1 MDESIKM
8 LMDLA
13 PRLEHDIDEYIC
25 QFMNLLKLVKPNI
38 SHLLVLPGT
47 EYQPDIA
54 DADADY
60 MWTVKQ

>member
-1 MDESIKM
+1 MPIYE
-8 LMDLA
+8 LT
-13 PRLEHDIDEYIC
+13 
-25 QFMNLLKLVKPNI
+25 LKLPDI